1 MHQKDAAAIS
11 NDFTGPELC
20 RLEAHQV
27 VALLKKGEISPT
39 ELLDAAF
46 QRIAEVEP
54 AVNAMPTLCEERA
67 RAAARDVAAN
77 RVLNGGEPGWLGG
90 LPIGIKD
97 LLPVK
102 GVRTTWG
109 TLGYKDFVPDASDP
123 LVERLEARGA
133 IVVGK
138 TNTPEMGAGANTFN
152 AVFGMTRNPWDIRKN
167 AGGSSGGAAAALA
180 TGETWLSHGSD
191 LAGSLR
197 TPAAYCGVVG
207 LRPTP
212 GRAGGASPTNA
223 FSMES
228 VQGPMARTVMDT
240 ALFLDAMAG
249 FDPRHLLSLEPPRE
263 PFQEA
268 VRRARPQV
276 RIAYAPDLAG
286 LAPVEREIDEVM
298 RSALEKAERNGAA
311 TEEACPDLSGLY
323 ETYVTLRAMVWGA
336 GTGRSPE
343 HVRKHFKRTLA
354 ENIDVGET
362 LTPSRIYDAQNTRS
376 ALYERMRVFLETY
389 DVLACAVVGL
399 EPGPVE
405 QEYPSHVAGKPVADY
420 IDWLRFSF
428 LATTTALPALS
439 LPAGLTRSG
448 MPVGIQLIGPP
459 RGEAKL
465 LAVAKAIEDAVG
477 FRGKTPIDPR
487 SEGRSG

>member
-1 MHQKDAAAIS
+1 MDQKDAAAIS

-268 VRRARPQV
+268 VRRATPQV

-311 TEEACPDLSGLY
+311 IEEACPDLSGLY

-354 ENIDVGET
+354 ENIGVGET
-362 LTPSRIYDAQNTRS
+362 LTPSRIYDAQITRS

-405 QEYPSHVAGKPVADY
+405 QEYPSRVAGKPVADY

-459 RGEAKL
+459 RGQAKL
-465 LAVAKAIEDAVG
+465 LAFAKASEDAVG

-487 SEGRSG
+487 SEGRSD